1 MAELSTS
8 GALKKIYYFIS
19 KQICNSLRLSAL
31 DWAGFVG
38 EWAYYLHE
46 RIS

>member
-1 MAELSTS
+1 MAELPTS
-8 GALKKIYYFIS
+8 GAIKKLYYFS
-19 KQICNSLRLSAL
+19 PKQICNSSRLSAL